1 METKTEHPEIADA
14 GRRYLEQY
22 GDPLVT
28 NTYLKIAVLVM
39 ALVVAAMSAVVLKE
53 FKQLANIRPLII
65 RVDQVGHAEAIDYK
79 NFNYKPQESEAKYY
93 LARWVQLAYQRNKY
107 TILNDLTQSTYFLDN
122 NTADIFIKNEHT
134 GKLITAYQ
142 KESLPYVEIEVT
154 NVVLG
159 DLSTA
164 PYTAQIE
171 YLKHIKDPQTGADTS
186 TERWTATVNY
196 TFRDTVPNN
205 MIAVNPLGFVIIHY
219 HVDQAFSTQTQAQT
233 TQTQPDTNPT
243 TKLSAGSTTNTR

>member
-1 METKTEHPEIADA
+1 METKTAHPEIADA

-28 NTYLKIAVLVM
+28 NTYLKIALLVM
-39 ALVVAAMSAVVLKE
+39 ALVVAVMAGVVLKE

-122 NTADIFIKNEHT
+122 NTADMFIKNEHT

-142 KESLPYVEIEVT
+142 KETLPYVEIEVT

-159 DLSTA
+159 RPLRSAVHSTDRIHQTQQR
-164 PYTAQIE
+164 PTQRSGH
-171 YLKHIKDPQTGADTS
+171 KHR
-186 TERWTATVNY
+186 E
-196 TFRDTVPNN
+196 
-205 MIAVNPLGFVIIHY
+205 
-219 HVDQAFSTQTQAQT
+219 VDSHRQLHIPRHSTQQHDCS
-233 TQTQPDTNPT
+233 QPPWLRNHSLPH
-243 TKLSAGSTTNTR
+243 